1 MNRFFKVFRRIDMH
15 TTTATTEEKT
25 MNMHKEQCTMHN
37 AQCTMDGMKT
47 RRAPGERM
55 GLVARWAAVAA
66 VVAGAWVG
74 GAREAEA
81 ETIYWRPDPSAGNW
95 YWDPYPWC
103 TGSGGGGT
111 YYKRPDATTANQ
123 DASSTYRDIHFN
135 NNAQTTMW
143 LDAWYKVN
151 YLEFESGA
159 STARTI
165 NKGSDGGIN
174 IKYGIKNLATVKHEF
189 AAPVSFDNSQ
199 YVWADNG
206 NLTFSDTCYLNA
218 DVTLDAASGKTI
230 TISGVIA
237 NNVGKLSK
245 SSRTGTV
252 VLSGAN
258 TFTNAVTVTGGVLRV
273 SNNSALGSGAGM
285 TTIQS
290 GGELELT
297 GGITVAE
304 KILYKGVG
312 PSSKGAILS
321 SSGNNTLSGLIYN
334 QSTAGSLLV
343 SSGSS
348 LNLSGT
354 FSNTVSTT
362 VGGAGNITIANW
374 KPKVDAPEMYK
385 TGAGTL
391 TLTSLTKKADRQ
403 GLVLNGGK
411 LALTSAGVVTNLA
424 ITNATAGTYI
434 DLNGAVKV
442 GVMNIKAST
451 TIKVDVGT
459 TGQNVSESLTTMN
472 DGGWAISSDFNLKLT
487 PGSSFDSGSTATWT
501 ILTTQ
506 GSFNSTDLGHVKL
519 DTTAFSGLSESCF
532 TKSISGKS
540 IVVTYRPADVPQSTA
555 VSVTELTHTYA
566 GRTITLVGTGGNGT
580 GTAVYTFGT
589 TLKTGTTGTG
599 SLTSAGVLTVT
610 KAGKFV
616 FDVTRAASTG
626 YTARTD
632 EVTITVNKGNQ
643 SITGLSNVEK
653 TYGDATF
660 TLSAT
665 AQGGTVTYSIS
676 PSSVATVSGST
687 VTIAGAGSATITASQ
702 AGNGLW
708 NAADNVTA
716 TLTVNKAAQT
726 LSFSPSSVTLD
737 GDHSSVTV
745 TATAGHG
752 SPTITYTSGKTAV
765 AGVGSSSGEVTR
777 GSTGYGNV
785 TITATAAAT
794 DNYLGQT
801 ATCTVKVMGVRPSTS
816 GSITSVTGVGVNQ
829 FTVAYSRGTG
839 ATHNVL
845 LAKAGSSPTAPTDG
859 SGPAAQ
865 TEASIAWGS
874 AEEYPAS
881 SGTKALVHRA
891 IASANIAVSGATPA
905 THYYLALYGRTP
917 NSATS
922 ANLKFSSYATTPA
935 TSDFWTLA
943 TEPSGQAS
951 GLTAGTV
958 GSRKASMTW
967 TAGSWAAASGE
978 TASLKT
984 LLIVVPSGSSVTA
997 PTDGVAYSAGDAIG
1011 AGTVAFAGAGT
1022 SAEVTGLTPEQTYTI
1037 YAYAYAEGGDGTT
1050 ANYLATSPASR
1061 SITTIA
1067 SQGPNVWATGVDGTS
1082 YLLNW
1087 SQLSSDSA
1095 GYDVQTGT
1103 SSSFSSST
1111 VTETFDSDSVW
1122 ANESSYPTAA
1132 RNITSAGHVYTFSN
1146 TLGVSSANTCPRNNQ
1161 STTYDGEIRF
1171 SAVGSCIY
1179 TEPIYGEVTS
1189 VTTKMR
1195 AGGDGNN
1202 AKRHLDFSVSYDGGA
1217 SWTKLDTY
1225 EPASQTAFS
1234 TFTYSTSSLKG
1245 GEQGVR
1251 LRWAKPDNNE
1261 YLAMLSEISYTY
1273 TPGTSGIPGYAK
1285 EVTGLTSGST
1295 YYARVRK
1302 APDGDWSDE
1311 LGVKAGVRPNTVS
1324 ASAVRNAVTFTWTD
1338 VQSGAVG
1345 YGVQVTKTAAPSTW
1359 ADKSAGTAALALGS
1373 FGTKDWKYIGTT
1385 ATTTSS
1391 TLSTAPG
1398 YASGHIPGVAG
1409 NGLESKSFPIAGMT
1423 GIRVSF
1429 TVASFNLG
1437 IGDGQLSD
1445 GTVEVYYQIDDGPW
1459 CYLGA
1464 AAPESTDVPT
1474 TAQFD
1479 VPAGAWGEGDR
1490 VAFKLVAPNAH
1501 AYGTAYFISPRLTNV
1516 KVSRLSKGSGDYSGT
1531 GTSESW
1537 TSYKTVEGTTSGTSY
1552 TVTGLTAGETV
1563 YFRVQ
1568 ALQGSAANPTAK
1580 SVWVEA
1586 TGTATAYTAP
1596 GTPAASGILR
1606 NAMTL
1611 TWTAGDTTDLDHYVL
1626 QWSTSSTFASGVSSA
1641 NVAAGTLTK
1650 SLTGLTAST
1659 KYYFRVKAVG
1669 TDSQESAWSSTGNAT
1684 TAAYTAPSA
1693 ITFSS
1698 VTRNSMTVSWT
1709 AGNTTD
1715 LGKYVLQRS
1724 TASDFS
1730 SGVTSY
1736 DVTGGTSQAITGL
1749 AASTKYYYR
1758 VKAVGT
1764 DGQESAWSP
1773 TANQT
1778 TSGFPGPATVAASGE
1793 TRNGMTLAWDA
1804 VSGAASY
1811 NVEWTTCG
1819 LDSDTPV
1826 QEGDTCPSST
1836 RAYDTHSATDWT
1848 YRKGY
1853 SSSAGYAAGA
1863 YPYWHSTFGHWLAGQ
1878 YVNTTY
1884 KPGVETPAL
1893 DLSDAASGYIE
1904 FAHRK
1909 ANDGTNTLA
1918 KFSPVT
1924 LYYSLDGGAGWT
1936 NVSSCSEGTGS
1947 WVTKTIALPAVV
1959 LGRKNV
1965 RLQLRADKA
1974 AAYYDTSVSAYKPA
1988 GAGIKDIKVYKYRTG
2003 GDYECAA
2010 TQSRNVPGT
2019 TTVLT
2024 GLAPETLYYFRVQA
2038 VGSGDGAG
2046 STWTAGSS
2054 STTPFNGP
2062 TGLAITEAG
2071 RYTLTAGWDAYAES
2085 GYTTQYEVQLTPCAK
2100 AGAEAATAGEC
2111 PAQNLAFGTSA
2122 TDWTYQREYSGSTA
2136 SSYPKYE
2143 NGVHKLWGQYSS
2155 TSIEPGILS
2164 PELDLAGYV
2173 SANVEFSH
2181 MYVNRSTMSEV
2192 ALYYSLDEGANWTL
2206 VQETGT
2212 AAGATAATASSRS
2225 IPLPAEALAGGVKLL
2240 LRTKHATN
2248 YDLNPP
2254 NEDWRA
2260 QGASIANLKVTARG
2274 VGGGDYECGT
2284 ATAIQ
2289 GPQSS
2294 TSKIFSGL
2302 SAGGEYYIRVRTV
2315 LTPVGGGAAERSAW
2329 TEIPASTAVPQ
2340 PPPEEIWGESIRQ
2353 NHMTVAWSE
2362 APGASAGTL
2371 YKYEVTKCGG
2381 ATSTE
2386 VAAQETRTDGDLEE
2400 GVDDWTYTGGG
2411 TAPEATQQSTYGFL
2425 RETYPAW
2432 ARLSE
2437 NSIVLAGAGSP
2448 GIESAEFSTV
2458 GASAGTVTFLHGRWY
2473 NDGYL
2478 ATAAVTLSYSID
2490 GGDSWTDGPV
2500 QSATDIS
2507 TAYAT
2512 YSRSLALPSGALGHA
2527 HVKVRLEARA
2537 AADSVGTVTKPVG
2550 AALKKAKVTLT
2561 KQGGDY
2567 SGSGCVISSGTG
2579 LTADQLSAELEEL
2592 EAGHAYYFHVAASDG
2607 VLVGGAPQ
2615 YGAWTE
2621 SMATTKSAP
2630 AAPASAWVV
2639 PESIGRH
2646 AMTVQWDAVADA
2658 ETYVVKVY
2666 QGSSASGTLKQTIET
2681 ASTSLTVTG
2690 LDAQRQYYYTIQSKA
2705 DGESSSGTANC
2716 TGTTSASLA
2725 VTGFCV
2731 TNILDTSL
2739 SVKWDNVAD
2748 TAYTLEV
2755 GPMTTDGATGALY
2768 ETIECPAT
2776 TLARSD
2782 KGNGWFYLGGNANY
2796 PKYYV
2801 KSSGTAA
2808 QKAEDQGHV
2817 LSYSSAGAPG
2827 IQSRWFSTFGAKSA
2841 TIEFLHGRWFND
2853 GKNSALQVFYSID
2866 GGTTWTLAGDIAS
2879 TANAVPGSAA
2889 SGGEKTV
2896 TRFALPE
2903 RALGQRTVAIRV
2915 QAPDAAAGGSYGYGA
2930 EIKDLRI
2937 KLEAYPQSAS
2947 TFSGTVSGG
2956 IQNLSGLAIGRRYWF
2971 RLTATETYNSQT
2983 FTAEAVQTAAT
2994 RQKTAGVV
3002 QSQGFEGAGENGA
3015 LDTTA
3020 WGYDIKYNVVG
3031 TTTWRTESQRL
3042 STDPEVK
3049 VVDGENPMYG
3059 DRALRMSGS
3068 AAAGTYGVVEFANK
3082 DFGAGHSENVV
3093 VTIPFAACDLAEGEN
3108 LWVSYSTDG
3117 GTAWVAP
3124 EGLATLTKGG
3134 WTMGKIGRGGGDVM
3148 NQNWP
3153 YNRGTNSTT
3162 RPAGDAYSFELHGI
3176 RQLAVRVA
3184 FCGNSGGAKHYFYI
3198 DEVKLERLATPPTD
3212 VTASANTHGTVDL
3225 GWTPAGGQS
3234 VVVIRGQDMRN
3245 PPASLDLNSLPHGYE
3260 VVTNDT
3266 GGNYWVNTAD
3276 PGVHATATDPGVT
3289 GGWKYFYY
3297 FYGALDNGDG
3307 TYTLSKECVQ
3317 REVIVRGMVEA
3328 IASQGWDGWDVHPW
3342 GYKKGRTTNPGRA
3355 GDCGYWAYNQ
3365 SGDTL
3370 PYEWA
3375 HFVEGSWE
3383 YDGQTGRNTS
3393 KGVVPSG
3400 VKDYAYYYGAGK
3412 TYGPAGRTDPDCT
3425 NQLGVSSY
3433 TNYFGT
3439 NCFRLSG
3446 GSGWTWYGPHTWTNN
3461 EGQVKTGT
3469 DIVINTNN
3477 PAIQFDT
3484 IDLSGYKNVEFSFHY
3499 AQTYS
3504 GGGNYMHVAISTNGN
3519 GADGTWMSYDN
3530 KNDGMWRQRT
3540 DTSRDYGLQLQTMTG
3555 DFSGGNVD
3563 FYDESR
3569 APYGNPFVL
3578 QVPDAVTQLTVR
3590 LTFFDTTAVD
3600 QRKALIFVDEV
3611 RLTGEVAI
3619 EAPKPYISEIGK
3631 NQFMVHW
3638 EPVAD
3643 ADTYDVE
3650 VTEVCDESKI
3660 KLAQAFVVDG
3670 CPKDWEASSS
3680 GATFTKTA
3688 SRLYASV
3695 SGTAHDHGLNLSGGS
3710 GALTS
3715 PEVGG
3720 TTNLQFYAK
3729 AYNASGSA
3737 KLIVEAKGDKDT
3749 EWEEIGSWT
3758 AAQLTGSWKG
3768 YTNSLPNRQWT
3779 QVRFRREGG
3788 SGTSDSI
3795 YVDDIEFHGEGVYTV
3810 AGVKSFPGVSA
3821 TNQVVTGLASGKRYL
3836 AHVRAVGAP
3845 AGVVVRS
3852 AWGETADWTAGDFA
3866 VAADGFEMTRSTWG
3880 NPGSGIAVIAV
3891 NDGKAFSDV
3900 PAPTG
3905 TPAVGSAVGQGVVI
3919 ARTTSAQSGAGFEH
3933 VVPYGSRTD
3942 AVDQKYVV
3950 YWKHGSYWEGRLETN
3965 VVLNTYVCAAAD
3977 AFAVTN
3983 GTSMPATG
3991 DQAAF
3996 NTGKGWAGPWH
4007 VETVP
4012 WSGAWAGQETRND
4025 SRPYGLLET
4034 NQLWG
4039 TGGNMLVLY
4048 PTNENK
4054 KVEIKRTLA
4063 TPLSKS
4069 SEWWGMFTMKIYYS
4083 GPNKWA
4089 GIQLLDESG
4098 ASKVSIGKLWN
4109 AKDSSNANEGKVIGF
4124 QQGSTTK
4131 ASNYVLNDGQTC
4143 VVVFK
4148 WDGSKM
4154 WLKTFYRGSD
4164 TEPQWARTATFPGF
4178 DVSETLSMD
4187 DIHAIRL
4194 VAENGSGLL
4203 YPVWF
4208 DEIRIGSSWE
4218 ELVGKE
4224 PVPPFPVATAHA
4236 VMDGKEMIRLDW
4248 VKPAAGTDTAPDPD
4262 VERPAATRVYVLEKN
4277 VNSPFTADQLA
4288 WKTHGVGESSEIG
4301 DAVVTL
4307 LYNGSG
4313 TELEHV
4319 VLPGTSHRY
4328 AFISYASGVYAESAL
4343 EVSTDSNTGGPL
4355 TMDKYGE
4362 TEYVNPFSYTNS
4374 FEVSGSG
4381 THTEWR
4387 GGNGFTNTAGNTVH
4401 FWATGDGQ
4409 NGTTANAATWTPVKP
4424 ADAPAKMG
4432 TEIPN
4437 YKVSAGNVM
4446 KVSPSANTSASL
4458 GRTLA
4463 QDWGGEAGKTFY
4475 IAYRMA
4481 YTYDGVNKWAGLKLI
4496 DNSGSH
4502 RGVFVGK
4509 PGTSDSSKQNLLSID
4524 PGGGL
4529 GIGFGNY
4536 SLNAGAGNAYVVVAK
4551 VQWTAADKVNVYA
4564 MAKYADGETEFPE
4577 EEPTTGWNAQWI
4589 NMTFSGVHM
4598 IELLAGGTGSDVTPG
4613 DTYFDE
4619 IRFGGSWDDLL
4630 GPKVPTDVWMA
4641 GLSEDV
4647 FLGDY
4652 VVNNITSKPQGPGQ
4666 SAKHLLSGAA
4676 EPSGA
4681 AWAAGVDAA
4690 WVRNITTETPP
4701 QTEWIATNQFKTTGT
4716 LYAYGSATGD
4726 GETVYSWQHGDDRY
4740 KRNTYTVAAL
4750 PAPVLHAT
4758 NDASYRVPLGWDRGS
4773 SGGRTFEEV
4782 MVVKYSSAY
4791 AANTISANN
4800 LKPEDG
4806 KAYYAGDVIYHSNP
4820 ENYMTVIYRGT
4831 AQYYTNRPCSSHSY
4845 YAAYTVNN
4853 SYYSP
4858 RSAVADATPS
4868 NTGGDIDIDGDPTD
4882 WVGTPAEPWN
4892 SSIFS
4897 EGELIWT
4904 DKRGEERTDNPERC
4918 PSADITEFRVKADST
4933 NVYFLLQLNG
4943 GTATMPTNAHVAVGL
4958 DTRLST
4964 ESTDL
4969 NWLADESYTFLGGAY
4984 YTNSPAFHYP
4994 KIQMAV
5000 HWVGGDRNEWQVE
5013 LYDTDSASWHAPLWW
5028 KASSA
5033 LDGSGNPV
5041 ASATPCVEWVVPRN
5055 ELGLDGVTGD
5065 AAVTGRFS
5073 VATFLNSG
5081 SWNNE
5086 AVGVVLIASNSCA
5099 AVDALAIA
5107 PYGSNDKD
5115 YALGAWD
5122 EGLKNNNVDFWMDAR
5137 FGATALLSDT
5147 APSTPANPEPA
5158 NDGTGA
5164 GNPVLQWSN
5173 STDAEGFVTGWLL
5186 EVADTP
5192 NFGGDGGHT
5201 ENGPVLY
5208 RVNIEMTPEL
5218 AAAIAATPSRKI
5230 SFKPMTNCKEFWWRV
5245 RARDNA
5251 GQLSA
5256 ATVQH
5261 YTVTGKQDNDGP
5273 VATLKYVGSQ
5283 VGKFLG
5289 DSEYRAEVERNGE
5302 AYSIL
5307 DSEFGGSSAEFGFV
5321 IEWYDINGVYATNHM
5336 RGWVNDYDGVDDC
5349 DIGPSKWPAG
5359 KVEGD
5364 YTWNILATNGD
5375 GTVFGRVSPNW
5386 DLMMVNTNRTSA
5398 NPPSPLNITVHTS
5411 GGEKTLTWEH
5421 HGGTG
5426 EPELLIPDAM
5436 GEYQP
5441 AQGWVI
5447 QWGYDD
5453 AFLGVGTESG
5463 TTFSGQTLRAY
5474 DGGTEISCNGVQY
5487 LTNYV
5492 SGVFGLPEYDPEVD
5506 LYLTLSAEDCCTSD
5520 QWGEQPWDPWPPST
5534 ERDHQGSYRGL
5545 SCNEVN
5551 VLTGGWCAD
5560 GPNPARNVTVNQLI
5574 KINVKDNDVVPPI
5587 ASTERWAAT
5596 AVDEDGTEFK
5606 PSMLVSTNNIAKSSA
5621 NTTWA
5626 TITGKLPR
5634 REGVQRDTMYQLT
5647 DAMMVGGTRPLSFF
5661 FNVFDDYIESGTQR
5675 GATQTTT
5682 PASTGHTLT
5691 NSAFVVKTWD
5701 PALNEGAGA
5710 WVASTENTGNFVADG
5725 SYISDMVHDGSGW
5738 HEAAGTKGTG
5748 PSTVLR
5754 WDFATSDINSLFG
5767 MTDILSYIGTHSDGV
5782 TNVVQL
5788 HAWDSDDN
5796 RANDQADAEITFGRL
5811 LFSDDDATAPEISRS
5826 NLLGTGTNMVKF
5838 GTLALDTFSKGDAI
5852 GSGSN
5857 PHYGALQAFEG
5868 MTLGTAQVVQD
5879 GSVAVKSKAANGT
5892 TGSAT
5897 LYYTATENPGVAYM
5911 ESGMNGASYLASSK
5925 YFEWVLGGTETAYW
5939 LADNLTF
5946 KSYVTAYGPT
5956 RYTLTVQGE
5965 VTETVYTPSA
5975 SQKWTVW
5982 QNGAATSAELTATN
5996 QVALKGSSSVHTAAV
6011 QSVSIPLTSI
6021 SSGTISYDAGA
6032 RYNRTDNRTLKLQIS
6047 LDNGA
6052 SWTDVTTIKPSESAA
6067 TGEQKAY
6074 VKNFSDIRI
6083 SGSPLVPRT
6092 GQMLVRWYASNNEG
6106 VDSGVNGNAG
6116 FNLWNPKVTTVKGT
6130 AVETELGTVVVDKEE
6145 NGEGQYFASTNL
6157 VSIVFSQSVEAT
6169 GTQKKTFRLYGW
6181 RATGS
6186 VAEDEADDTFSG
6198 NGNWGINNLELHG
6211 ILSGP
6216 KGQEVT
6222 DHDLNQG
6229 AWTNTLEV
6237 QDGLVTGYD
6246 TVRSGLWV
6254 ASNSADN
6261 CHAWVPDFTVY
6272 YPAASA
6278 KEGAEFWSSNLVEL
6292 AYAEAELASGGDPQ
6306 FADDDGSWTL
6316 ASGAEIVAGT
6326 TESRNWL
6333 SLPGGD
6339 SKAASASQTIVVAA
6353 PERGLEGVT
6362 VIVQAK
6368 VRSVLAAGADGAAN
6382 GFTLGVDFQT
6392 SAGDTLSIGEEETFS
6407 ATKAW
6412 REYTLG
6418 PVSVANSSVGKVAVS
6433 IAEETTAGT
6442 GLEVDSVVISV
6453 SAFAPMVN
6461 SAPGTGKNGEMVSAQ
6476 LKVRTQG
6483 LSAETLAKGMP
6494 LSVKSGSTQ
6503 PDNQHYKI
6511 VSRVYDYDHDRT
6523 ADARAAAV
6531 TNAFWLYDNDEAAPQ
6546 TGSQFGGPFGVK
6558 VNGTLLPTKQRIN
6571 SGAASVWALSD
6582 HSIAEAAGSSANSK
6596 LGFALD
6602 YYDYSGWRVTDLQF
6616 RKLNPA
6622 TGAEAGTTTVL
6633 SGGTVDAA
6641 GTLAGGYSRDAGNTG
6656 DLGEANVPSATVGWE
6671 QAVLDF
6677 YTLHAAEFA
6686 SDAIVTNAVY
6696 AGVTDRDNDRAGDT
6710 LATGIAHV
6718 GNFRVMDQDVS
6729 APHYRNASTSK
6740 FKGILVATNVAD
6752 GATLQ
6757 DLDSA
6762 DYGHYALGGSL
6773 SAHNGSLD
6781 DIATRAFTIYDG
6793 ELREVSA
6800 SKQFAV
6806 TADLV
6811 DPSDRT
6817 SGRSNTGVKRGTAA
6831 TEGASSALASSITL
6845 TNTYLAWETAA
6856 TNGIVVSN
6864 ALAHYQLPGTGWS
6877 SSDGQT
6883 KMAASV
6889 SFTTW
6894 TWDEFTY
6901 DDVGN
6906 LLPGGQDYRDLWLR
6920 IHAYDADA
6928 DRQEDQKY
6936 AQLAGPKITV
6946 RDNDTLWPNPPTGLE
6961 VNGTPVT
6968 TVGEM
6973 TRETAPWTNNLG
6985 NVNVRF
6991 TAATDQDPTGL
7002 DTKKSGVVRYH
7013 LAGEDATITH
7023 TSTNAGKKITTSV
7036 DGEKLKANL
7045 GAVTMDQGFGKYQLF
7060 AVDGDNDRPGD
7071 GLASDPVD
7079 VPLAYDITKPTKI
7092 GYVSGGSPRRLTANP
7107 DNTDDP
7113 TTQFDLSWPIYGVG
7127 PDDPADPNYIE
7138 TTYKASAYE
7147 TLSPWYSYKIYFTN
7161 YEESAI
7167 ASDDNPDVEAK
7178 SWVYQTFMSDPT
7190 AANYYTNWAFV
7201 MTNSPVQDPTAP
7213 KDTGTGRS
7221 TAYDSLGRVAAN
7233 VGTTNQSVR
7242 LYDLDF
7248 DNHYIVIIVGVD
7260 KAGNE
7265 GPAGMWSWATNNTI
7279 KFAVTAGVVRT
7290 TAAIS
7295 GMLESADLED
7305 IGMAVPGEGAPSKA
7319 AVLHW
7324 LAAGQD
7330 AKTGEFKHAVNKQ
7343 YDLIYRDASSFTE
7356 KGTEQWNMASTAGN
7370 SGTSKTNWNYQAD
7383 AGLATPG
7390 RLRFY
7395 RASYTGRWQD
7405 TKPGTDEKQIPLA
7418 SMEVYSMNNVV
7429 LSEGFNYVSLQG
7441 VPWTNTFRGV
7451 FGTDPSMW
7459 PAATNGAAS
7468 DDDVTKVEFYS
7479 SGTTTMTN
7487 GSYFFA
7493 YDKKATEADKKFRW
7507 FDDKGADVTDKDLP
7521 ANFFARPFGIL
7532 LPKANITT
7540 NNGTVETNGWWKDH
7554 TELKSQYGRN
7564 RTVLAMLWHPIMQVP
7579 TNGVPVA
7586 ATASTS
7592 SAKPGARDGTASKQV
7607 FQQTVVRGKGVY
7619 NLLSLNLPV
7628 AVHPSKLMLVEFDK
7642 ETGEPTSGK
7651 MKAGNP
7657 WDATTDKL
7665 YVVDTETKEPRGDTT
7680 MYCDANGTWRYN
7692 KNRAEIASTDT
7703 PIHPNDMIVLI
7714 SGKKEEGAGDTW
7726 NWTYSPEDFYQ
7737 PPTRNMGR

>member
-1 MNRFFKVFRRIDMH
+1 
-15 TTTATTEEKT
+15 
-25 MNMHKEQCTMHN
+25 
-37 AQCTMDGMKT
+37 
-47 RRAPGERM
+47 M

-66 VVAGAWVG
+66 VAAGVWVS
-74 GAREAEA
+74 GAREAKGANWGFYNDDRSWVVIEVEGNQSPYSLWNTTCGTFNGA
-81 ETIYWRPDPSAGNW
+81 FLGGVAQGGSLKIVSYDTKTWKSGGDVTGCQYWYKIDSGTAVSMGGGYISSLGGNNQKWGNSSVNANVAAGLAPGSHTLTIYGKITGTGDPNGDQWDSNGGDNYTATFYVFGPTEIGETSVKIGGAGASYRVWAGKMDVLDYAAVGGSSLNNSTTPSDW
-95 YWDPYPWC
+95 TA
-103 TGSGGGGT
+103 TGS
-111 YYKRPDATTANQ
+111 
-123 DASSTYRDIHFN
+123 
-135 NNAQTTMW
+135 
-143 LDAWYKVN
+143 
-151 YLEFESGA
+151 ESGA
-159 STARTI
+159 SYAGRSRRRGTVAYDLTHYT
-165 NKGSDGGIN
+165 SGG
-174 IKYGIKNLATVKHEF
+174 T
-189 AAPVSFDNSQ
+189 
-199 YVWADNG
+199 
-206 NLTFSDTCYLNA
+206 T
-218 DVTLDAASGKTI
+218 
-230 TISGVIA
+230 IA
-237 NNVGKLSK
+237 NNSGGLWTTASGGTIRRVIVDWAEDYNQATASTARDIDIYGRAAAYAIGNVVGTSY
-245 SSRTGTV
+245 TGTKLGRLVRAVGAGAPNVEFV
-252 VLSGAN
+252 VDASYTYANISGGSALN
-258 TFTNAVTVTGGVLRV
+258 GRLVSVTSISFEWEKAGATSTAAGWPITLTGLTPDTTYTWGVASGTNLIASGTFTTAAPATEPPTVDDPTATVTG
-273 SNNSALGSGAGM
+273 
-285 TTIQS
+285 T
-290 GGELELT
+290 E
-297 GGITVAE
+297 
-304 KILYKGVG
+304 
-312 PSSKGAILS
+312 
-321 SSGNNTLSGLIYN
+321 
-334 QSTAGSLLV
+334 TA
-343 SSGSS
+343 
-348 LNLSGT
+348 
-354 FSNTVSTT
+354 T
-362 VGGAGNITIANW
+362 VGATVTDDGGDTVTEYGVVIGTSANPTTAAGGYVKKYSTSADPGSTPFTFNA
-374 KPKVDAPEMYK
+374 
-385 TGAGTL
+385 TGLSAGT
-391 TLTSLTKKADRQ
+391 TYHYRGYA
-403 GLVLNGGK
+403 VNGEG
-411 LALTSAGVVTNLA
+411 
-424 ITNATAGTYI
+424 
-434 DLNGAVKV
+434 
-442 GVMNIKAST
+442 
-451 TIKVDVGT
+451 
-459 TGQNVSESLTTMN
+459 
-472 DGGWAISSDFNLKLT
+472 
-487 PGSSFDSGSTATWT
+487 
-501 ILTTQ
+501 
-506 GSFNSTDLGHVKL
+506 
-519 DTTAFSGLSESCF
+519 
-532 TKSISGKS
+532 
-540 IVVTYRPADVPQSTA
+540 
-555 VSVTELTHTYA
+555 
-566 GRTITLVGTGGNGT
+566 
-580 GTAVYTFGT
+580 
-589 TLKTGTTGTG
+589 
-599 SLTSAGVLTVT
+599 
-610 KAGKFV
+610 
-616 FDVTRAASTG
+616 TG
-626 YTARTD
+626 YTD
-632 EVTITVNKGNQ
+632 
-643 SITGLSNVEK
+643 
-653 TYGDATF
+653 DATF
-660 TLSAT
+660 TTLANQTVTVGNLSFSYGGAAKALTVTAPGSGTKHYSSSDTSVATVDASGNVTPHAVGTATITVTVDADGTYAAGSGTGTVTVNAVVPTLTTPTSASVGTTTATLGATVTGNGGVALTGGGVVYSSTATTPTVGGSGCTSTSLASAPTVNTPFTKAVSSLTPGTKYYYRGWAQNGSASGYGYSAVGNFTTKCLAPSAASSLSAT
-665 AQGGTVTYSIS
+665 ANSSSKITLGWTAATANPGSGGSVKYLVLQTTDPNAPAFTPVNGTAYSTDATVGEGGVWTVKVGAGTSTSPSYTGLSSDTTYYYAVYAYQIVGTDASTIAYAAGVTANATTQTDAPAAWTSNVSCDSVGGKRATLSWDANSGGCAGYMVVVREGGTAPGNTIYTQGRIYVVDEEI
-676 PSSVATVSGST
+676 ASGA
-687 VTIAGAGSATITASQ
+687 VVKYVGA
-702 AGNGLW
+702 N
-708 NAADNVTA
+708 
-716 TLTVNKAAQT
+716 
-726 LSFSPSSVTLD
+726 
-737 GDHSSVTV
+737 HSSVT
-745 TATAGHG
+745 
-752 SPTITYTSGKTAV
+752 ISGLKGNQKYSVKVYAYNGNKYRAYV
-765 AGVGSSSGEVTR
+765 SGSSSTQFTTADVT
-777 GSTGYGNV
+777 GP
-785 TITATAAAT
+785 
-794 DNYLGQT
+794 
-801 ATCTVKVMGVRPSTS
+801 KVW
-816 GSITSVTGVGVNQ
+816 VTGVDTNSFLVNWAE
-829 FTVAYSRGTG
+829 TANTG
-839 ATHNVL
+839 GY
-845 LAKAGSSPTAPTDG
+845 LAEVQDG
-859 SGPAAQ
+859 SGNTAGAF
-865 TEASIAWGS
+865 
-874 AEEYPAS
+874 AS
-881 SGTKALVHRA
+881 S
-891 IASANIAVSGATPA
+891 
-905 THYYLALYGRTP
+905 
-917 NSATS
+917 
-922 ANLKFSSYATTPA
+922 F
-935 TSDFWTLA
+935 TLA
-943 TEPSGQAS
+943 EGWGTSTGSDGTGPLTIGTAVGSDNDKWYINSVRRYSDSSSTVQGETEYGYLY
-951 GLTAGTV
+951 LTAGGSYVTTPV
-958 GSRKASMTW
+958 LPGDVTELRVKWRNGGGSRTLRIDVVNPDLSVATSGVTSWVNSTANGSAISVYNTATISTKGKRLRFYNNSGSSATLYLHHIAMTMKGVQGHSAQVNGLSDG
-967 TAGSWAAASGE
+967 TAYTALVSALPDGEAGEATATTGVVPGAPSATELRNKVTFTWAAASGASGYMVDATLTNVAATGASWTTKSPE
-978 TASLKT
+978 ASALSFVNAANWGGKTWCFTNANNATQTAS
-984 LLIVVPSGSSVTA
+984 S
-997 PTDGVAYSAGDAIG
+997 
-1011 AGTVAFAGAGT
+1011 
-1022 SAEVTGLTPEQTYTI
+1022 
-1037 YAYAYAEGGDGTT
+1037 GGDGTRVVPCY
-1050 ANYLATSPASR
+1050 N
-1061 SITTIA
+1061 
-1067 SQGPNVWATGVDGTS
+1067 
-1082 YLLNW
+1082 
-1087 SQLSSDSA
+1087 
-1095 GYDVQTGT
+1095 
-1103 SSSFSSST
+1103 
-1111 VTETFDSDSVW
+1111 
-1122 ANESSYPTAA
+1122 
-1132 RNITSAGHVYTFSN
+1132 
-1146 TLGVSSANTCPRNNQ
+1146 
-1161 STTYDGEIRF
+1161 
-1171 SAVGSCIY
+1171 
-1179 TEPIYGEVTS
+1179 
-1189 VTTKMR
+1189 
-1195 AGGDGNN
+1195 
-1202 AKRHLDFSVSYDGGA
+1202 
-1217 SWTKLDTY
+1217 
-1225 EPASQTAFS
+1225 
-1234 TFTYSTSSLKG
+1234 
-1245 GEQGVR
+1245 
-1251 LRWAKPDNNE
+1251 
-1261 YLAMLSEISYTY
+1261 
-1273 TPGTSGIPGYAK
+1273 
-1285 EVTGLTSGST
+1285 ST
-1295 YYARVRK
+1295 Y
-1302 APDGDWSDE
+1302 
-1311 LGVKAGVRPNTVS
+1311 
-1324 ASAVRNAVTFTWTD
+1324 
-1338 VQSGAVG
+1338 G
-1345 YGVQVTKTAAPSTW
+1345 YFLT
-1359 ADKSAGTAALALGS
+1359 
-1373 FGTKDWKYIGTT
+1373 
-1385 ATTTSS
+1385 
-1391 TLSTAPG
+1391 
-1398 YASGHIPGVAG
+1398 GVAG
-1409 NGLESKSFPIAGMT
+1409 NTLMSTNFPIGGATDISLG
-1423 GIRVSF
+1423 F
-1429 TVASFNLG
+1429 TVGAWNLNNTYGG
-1437 IGDGQLSD
+1437 I
-1445 GTVEVYYQIDDGPW
+1445 EVGRVYAYYKLDDGPW
-1459 CYLGA
+1459 CYLGTSIPTA
-1464 AAPESTDVPT
+1464 VAESGAEATFLASVP
-1474 TAQFD
+1474 Q
-1479 VPAGAWGEGDR
+1479 GALDGTNI
-1490 VAFKLVAPNAH
+1490 AFKITAPNARTGNNYNRGPVLKKGTVVVTRTMP
-1501 AYGTAYFISPRLTNV
+1501 ATTADYGYYGTNS
-1516 KVSRLSKGSGDYSGT
+1516 LSGYPQVVN
-1531 GTSESW
+1531 GTSH
-1537 TSYKTVEGTTSGTSY
+1537 TVTVGGSGTS
-1552 TVTGLTAGETV
+1552 V

-1568 ALQGSAANPTAK
+1568 ALQGSTSDPTARSIWK
-1580 SVWVEA
+1580 A
-1586 TGTATAYTAP
+1586 AKGTTAAYTAP
-1596 GTPAASGILR
+1596 GTPAGSGI
-1606 NAMTL
+1606 
-1611 TWTAGDTTDLDHYVL
+1611 
-1626 QWSTSSTFASGVSSA
+1626 
-1641 NVAAGTLTK
+1641 
-1650 SLTGLTAST
+1650 
-1659 KYYFRVKAVG
+1659 
-1669 TDSQESAWSSTGNAT
+1669 
-1684 TAAYTAPSA
+1684 
-1693 ITFSS
+1693 
-1698 VTRNSMTVSWT
+1698 TRNSMTVSWT

-1715 LGKYVLQRS
+1715 LSKYVLEVS
-1724 TASDFS
+1724 TS
-1730 SGVTSY
+1730 SGFPSGSTTSY
-1736 DVTGGTSQAITGL
+1736 NVTGGATSQALTGL
-1749 AASTKYYYR
+1749 AGNTTYYFR
-1758 VKAVGT
+1758 VKAEGT
-1764 DGQESAWSP
+1764 DSQESAWSGTGNAKTENFDAP
-1773 TANQT
+1773 ENLRVTA
-1778 TSGFPGPATVAASGE
+1778 GP
-1793 TRNGMTLAWDA
+1793 TRNGMTWSWDDIGESGETYGWALTGCKTAATEVDVGTASPGESLPYPATAAA
-1804 VSGAASY
+1804 VTEPHTAEGWSY
-1811 NVEWTTCG
+1811 RHGWT
-1819 LDSDTPV
+1819 
-1826 QEGDTCPSST
+1826 SS
-1836 RAYDTHSATDWT
+1836 
-1848 YRKGY
+1848 K
-1853 SSSAGYAAGA
+1853 GYAAGS
-1863 YPYWHSTFGHWLAGQ
+1863 YPQWHSSYGHLLVGQ
-1878 YVNTTY
+1878 YSGQTY
-1884 KPGVETPAL
+1884 KPGIETPPV
-1893 DLSDAASGYIE
+1893 DLSDAESARVKFDYRYLNYGQVQ
-1904 FAHRK
+1904 
-1909 ANDGTNTLA
+1909 GTADKSAWSVL
-1918 KFSPVT
+1918 T
-1924 LYYSLDGGAGWT
+1924 LYYSLDGGATWT
-1936 NVSSCSEGTGS
+1936 AGPTSAKAPTDKS
-1947 WVTKTIALPAVV
+1947 WSNNQYLAVPAEALGHA
-1959 LGRKNV
+1959 NV

-1974 AAYYDTSVSAYKPA
+1974 QAYSPGGTWTGDDAFVA
-1988 GAGIKDIKVYKYRTG
+1988 GAGVRNVQVRKVPTG
-2003 GDYECAA
+2003 GDYDPSCAQGY
-2010 TQSRNVPGT
+2010 QSGT
-2019 TTVLT
+2019 TAADVTSVALT
-2024 GLAPETLYYFRVQA
+2024 GLNPDQVYYFKVWA
-2038 VGSGDGAG
+2038 ISGGQTSDETEG
-2046 STWTAGSS
+2046 TAK
-2054 STTPFNGP
+2054 TTPFAGP
-2062 TGLAITEAG
+2062 TGLAITDTG

-2085 GYTTQYEVQLTPCAK
+2085 GYTTQYEVQLTPCAN
-2100 AGAEAATAGEC
+2100 AGAEAATAGAC

-2122 TDWTYQREYSGSTA
+2122 TDWTYQREYSGTTA
-2136 SSYPKYE
+2136 CAYPKYE
-2143 NGVHKLWGQYSS
+2143 NGVHKLWGQKAV
-2155 TSIEPGILS
+2155 TTTEPGILS

-2181 MYVNRSTMSEV
+2181 MYVNRANMSEV

-2206 VQETGT
+2206 VQETGE

-2225 IPLPAEALAGGVKLL
+2225 IPLPADALAGGVKLL

-2294 TSKIFSGL
+2294 TSKPFNGL

-2362 APGASAGTL
+2362 APGATAGTL
-2371 YKYEVTKCGG
+2371 YKYEVTKCAG

-2411 TAPEATQQSTYGFL
+2411 TVPEATQQTTYGFL

-2437 NSIVLAGAGSP
+2437 NTIVLAGAGSP
-2448 GIESAEFSTV
+2448 GIESIEFSTV

-2473 NDGYL
+2473 DAGDL
-2478 ATAAVTLSYSID
+2478 SFAAVTLSYSID

-2500 QSATDIS
+2500 QSASDIS
-2507 TAYAT
+2507 TGSAT
-2512 YSRSLALPSGALGHA
+2512 YSRSLALPAGALGHA

-2537 AADSVGTVTKPVG
+2537 AADSGAGTSKPVG
-2550 AALKKAKVTLT
+2550 AAIQKAKVTLT

-2592 EAGHAYYFHVAASDG
+2592 EAGHPYYFHVAASDG

-2666 QGSSASGTLKQTIET
+2666 QGSSASGTPLQTIET

-2690 LDAQRQYYYTIQSKA
+2690 LEAQRQYYYTIQSKA

-2879 TANAVPGSAA
+2879 TANAVPGSSAA
-2889 SGGEKTV
+2889 GGEKTW

-3184 FCGNSGGAKHYFYI
+3184 FCGNSGGAKHYCYI

-3260 VVTNDT
+3260 VVTNDA

-3317 REVIVRGMVEA
+3317 KEVIVRGMVEA

-3446 GSGWTWYGPHTWTNN
+3446 GSGWTWYGSHTWTNN

-3643 ADTYDVE
+3643 ATTYDVE

-3810 AGVKSFPGVSA
+3810 AGVKSFTGVSA
-3821 TNQVVTGLASGKRYL
+3821 TNQVVTGLTSGKRYL

-3891 NDGKAFSDV
+3891 NEGKAYSDV

-3905 TPAVGSAVGQGVVI
+3905 TPAVGTAVGQGVVI
-3919 ARTTSAQSGAGFEH
+3919 VRTTSAQTGAGFEH
-3933 VVPYGSRTD
+3933 VVPYGERTD

-3965 VVLNTYVCAAAD
+3965 VTLGIYRSIAAD
-3977 AFAVTN
+3977 AIAVTN
-3983 GTSMPATG
+3983 ATADSNVGTYS
-3991 DQAAF
+3991 AAE
-3996 NTGKGWAGPWH
+3996 GKGWA
-4007 VETVP
+4007 
-4012 WSGAWAGQETRND
+4012 SGWNLWD
-4025 SRPYGLLET
+4025 SADGNIDIVRESSWPYGLVGSNKLY
-4034 NQLWG
+4034 G
-4039 TGGNMLVLY
+4039 AGGNMVRFDMSNDTRRVRIHRSLAS
-4048 PTNENK
+4048 NE
-4054 KVEIKRTLA
+4054 VSDVVWMMVTVR
-4063 TPLSKS
+4063 
-4069 SEWWGMFTMKIYYS
+4069 SEYGGTAETEDDGTTMKKMF
-4083 GPNKWA
+4083 GV
-4089 GIQLLDESG
+4089 QLT
-4098 ASKVSIGKLWN
+4098 SIGDAATAGQGIFASVGNLARRYSNKPMLQIDTSDN
-4109 AKDSSNANEGKVIGF
+4109 SSWPGGTAI
-4124 QQGSTTK
+4124 T
-4131 ASNYVLNDGQTC
+4131 
-4143 VVVFK
+4143 
-4148 WDGSKM
+4148 WDN
-4154 WLKTFYRGSD
+4154 
-4164 TEPQWARTATFPGF
+4164 
-4178 DVSETLSMD
+4178 
-4187 DIHAIRL
+4187 
-4194 VAENGSGLL
+4194 NGSGYELKDTGNQGGGAHTIVIKYDMGANPRTL
-4203 YPVWF
+4203 SAAAIYTPNVQTIANNGALSPNSSAPTFNCSTTISGSPELAGIILMGKGYNGKLEF
-4208 DEIRIGSSWE
+4208 DEVRVGKSWGA
-4218 ELVGKE
+4218 LVGKE
-4224 PVPPFPVATAHA
+4224 PVAPFPVSTATAT
-4236 VMDGKEMIRLDW
+4236 MDGKEMIRLAW
-4248 VKPAAGTDTAPDPD
+4248 TKPAEATDTTVVPN
-4262 VERPAATRVYVLEKN
+4262 VLRPAAEQVIVLEKN
-4277 VNSPFTADQLA
+4277 LNTAFTADQLA
-4288 WKTHGVGESSEIG
+4288 WKTHTQGDSSTIG
-4301 DAVVTL
+4301 DAVVRVV
-4307 LYNGSG
+4307 YRGSG
-4313 TELEHV
+4313 TEIEHV

-4328 AFISYASGVYAESAL
+4328 AFYSYAEGVYAASAL
-4343 EVSTDSNTGGPL
+4343 EVSTDSVTGNAL
-4355 TMDKYGE
+4355 TMDRYGE

-4387 GGNGFTNTAGNTVH
+4387 GGNGFTNAGGNTVH

-4437 YKVSAGNVM
+4437 YKASAGNVM
-4446 KVSPSANTSASL
+4446 KVSPSGNTSASL

-4577 EEPTTGWNAQWI
+4577 EEPATGWNAQWI

-4666 SAKHLLSGAA
+4666 SAKHLLSGAD

-4726 GETVYSWQHGDDRY
+4726 GETVYSWQHGNSTYR
-4740 KRNTYTVAAL
+4740 KNTYTVSAL
-4750 PAPVLHAT
+4750 PAPTLTAT
-4758 NDASYRVPLGWDRGS
+4758 SDVGYKVPLSWTRGT

-4782 MVVKYSSAY
+4782 MIVRYSSRY
-4791 AANTISANN
+4791 AAETISANN
-4800 LKPEDG
+4800 LKPVDG
-4806 KAYYAGDVIYHSNP
+4806 TAYFAGDVISHSNP
-4820 ENYMTVIYRGT
+4820 EHYMTVIYRGT
-4831 AQYYTNRPCSSHSY
+4831 ATGYTNRPCSNGTTYY

-4853 SYYSP
+4853 SYYSE
-4858 RSAVADATPS
+4858 RATANATPS
-4868 NTGGDIDIDGDPTD
+4868 GDGGEITVDGDPTD

-4904 DKRGEERTDNPERC
+4904 DKRGEERTDVPERC

-4943 GTATMPTNAHVAVGL
+4943 GTATMPTNAHIAVGL

-4964 ESTDL
+4964 ESTDM

-4994 KIQMAV
+4994 KIQMGV

-5013 LYDTDSASWHAPLWW
+5013 LYDTDSASWHAPSWW

-5033 LDGSGNPV
+5033 LNGDGEPITTD
-5041 ASATPCVEWVVPRN
+5041 TPCVEWVVPRS
-5055 ELGLDGVTGD
+5055 ELGLAGVTGS

-5081 SWNNE
+5081 AWNNE
-5086 AVGVVLIASNSCA
+5086 AAGVVRIEDNSCA

-5137 FGATALLSDT
+5137 FGAAALLADT

-5158 NDGTGA
+5158 NDLTGA
-5164 GNPVLQWSN
+5164 GNPTLQWSN

-5201 ENGPVLY
+5201 ENGSVLY
-5208 RVNIEMTPEL
+5208 RVNVEMTEAL
-5218 AAAIAATPSRKI
+5218 AAALAADSSRKI

-5283 VGKFLG
+5283 VGRFLG

-5336 RGWVNDYDGVDDC
+5336 RAWVTEYDGTKET
-5349 DIGPSKWPAG
+5349 GPSAWPPWNPN
-5359 KVEGD
+5359 VGD
-5364 YTWNILATNGD
+5364 YAWNVLATNSD
-5375 GTVFGRVSPNW
+5375 GTVYGRVSPNW
-5386 DLMMVNTNRTSA
+5386 DLMMVNTNRA
-5398 NPPSPLNITVHTS
+5398 ADNPPSPRSITVHIADGKT
-5411 GGEKTLTWEH
+5411 KTLTWEH
-5421 HGGTG
+5421 WGASSDEHK
-5426 EPELLIPDAM
+5426 ELLIPDAM

-5441 AQGWVI
+5441 AEGWVI

-5453 AFLGVGTESG
+5453 AFQGVGTESG
-5463 TTFSGQTLRAY
+5463 TTFPGQTLRAY
-5474 DGGTEISCNGVQY
+5474 DERGTEISCNGVQY
-5487 LTNYV
+5487 LTNFV

-5520 QWGEQPWDPWPPST
+5520 QWGEQPWDPWPPSN

-5545 SCNEVN
+5545 SANEYPGEAYEN

-5574 KINVKDNDVVPPI
+5574 KINVRDNDVVPPI
-5587 ASTERWAAT
+5587 ASAERWAAS

-5606 PSMLVSTNNIAKSSA
+5606 PSLLVSTNTIAASSA

-5626 TITGKLPR
+5626 AIEGKLPR
-5634 REGVQRDTMYQLT
+5634 REGLQRDVMYQLT
-5647 DAMMVGGTRPLSFF
+5647 DAMMAGGTRPLSFF
-5661 FNVFDDYIESGTQR
+5661 FNVYDDYIESGTQR
-5675 GATQTTT
+5675 GTAATT
-5682 PASTGHTLT
+5682 PNTGNTRSLT

-5710 WVASTENTGNFVADG
+5710 WVASAENTANFVAGG
-5725 SYISDMVHDGSGW
+5725 SYISDIVHDGTGW

-5796 RANDQADAEITFGRL
+5796 RAGDQADAEITFGRL
-5811 LFSDDDATAPEISRS
+5811 LFSDDDATSPEAASFT
-5826 NLLGTGTNMVKF
+5826 LLGTGTNMVKF
-5838 GTLALDTFSKGDAI
+5838 GEVAKEVWTAGPAGPTATFT
-5852 GSGSN
+5852 
-5857 PHYGALQAFEG
+5857 G
-5868 MTLGTAQVVQD
+5868 MRMGTAQVNESSAITVHAKGAD
-5879 GSVAVKSKAANGT
+5879 GA
-5892 TGSAT
+5892 TGSAS
-5897 LYYTATENPGVAYM
+5897 LNWSGADNVAYM
-5911 ESGMNGASYLASSK
+5911 SSAMTGTDHTANSK
-5925 YFEWVLGGTETAYW
+5925 YFEWALTGTAGARW
-5939 LADNLTF
+5939 LVDTLTF
-5946 KSYVTAYGPT
+5946 KNVVSAQGPT
-5956 RYTLTVQGE
+5956 MYALTVQDGTTR
-5965 VTETVYTPSA
+5965 TEDYVPSSATP
-5975 SQKWTVW
+5975 WR
-5982 QNGAATSAELTATN
+5982 NHGAGNKDSDHVSATSANVYENKNYTQAYLRTPAISMTG
-5996 QVALKGSSSVHTAAV
+5996 V
-6011 QSVSIPLTSI
+6011 
-6021 SSGTISYDAGA
+6021 SSGSVTFDAGPYTA
-6032 RYNRTDNRTLKLQIS
+6032 VGSQTLKLQAYLNYNAAAEDAS
-6047 LDNGA
+6047 KWTDVPGA
-6052 SWTDVTTIKPSESAA
+6052 SWTASTIGKTYSAGGKVTGDFAFSAITVQTESGTKPLLECTEAGNTVTFRWLVTKASADGQRGF
-6067 TGEQKAY
+6067 T
-6074 VKNFSDIRI
+6074 V
-6083 SGSPLVPRT
+6083 GS
-6092 GQMLVRWYASNNEG
+6092 
-6106 VDSGVNGNAG
+6106 
-6116 FNLWNPKVTTVKGT
+6116 PKVTTTVGRVTETLLETIRVDKNEGSSGDGT
-6130 AVETELGTVVVDKEE
+6130 YAKTESQISIPFAAQENLGTGV
-6145 NGEGQYFASTNL
+6145 
-6157 VSIVFSQSVEAT
+6157 
-6169 GTQKKTFRLYGW
+6169 KTFRLYGF
-6181 RATGS
+6181 RATSSMQNEEAVTAGTAEPDGS
-6186 VAEDEADDTFSG
+6186 
-6198 NGNWGINNLELHG
+6198 GNWGINDLTMQG

-6216 KGQEVT
+6216 KGVEVT
-6222 DHDLNQG
+6222 DQDVDLG
-6229 AWTNTLEV
+6229 SWTNQVEV
-6237 QDGLVTGYD
+6237 MDSIKTGYD
-6246 TVRSGLWV
+6246 TDRSGLWMQDDGG
-6254 ASNSADN
+6254 SYPQK
-6261 CHAWVPDFTVY
+6261 VPSFTIL
-6272 YPAASA
+6272 YPESL
-6278 KEGAEFWSSNLVEL
+6278 GGGLGGTEFWSSDFDVDKYAVADLTAGANRDFTALPAGTGWMLTGATVETGTT
-6292 AYAEAELASGGDPQ
+6292 ASGK
-6306 FADDDGSWTL
+6306 
-6316 ASGAEIVAGT
+6316 I
-6326 TESRNWL
+6326 L
-6333 SLPGGD
+6333 SLAGGD
-6339 SKAASASQTIVVAA
+6339 STAGSASQSFAISEPEGGLASASVQ
-6353 PERGLEGVT
+6353 VT
-6362 VIVQAK
+6362 AR
-6368 VRSVLAAGADGAAN
+6368 VRSVLAATDPLHENHFVLKAEFKN
-6382 GFTLGVDFQT
+6382 
-6392 SAGDTLSIGEEETFS
+6392 AGGTVLKTETETFD
-6407 ATKAW
+6407 ANHGWKD
-6412 REYTLG
+6412 YTLG
-6418 PVSVANSSVGKVAVS
+6418 PVSLENSLVREIVVT
-6433 IAEETTAGT
+6433 IAEAGTDGT
-6442 GLEVDSVVISV
+6442 GLEVDSVDISV
-6453 SAFAPMVN
+6453 GVYAPM
-6461 SAPGTGKNGEMVSAQ
+6461 SDGTPANGVLGARLMLGTPAVPAS
-6476 LKVRTQG
+6476 V
-6483 LSAETLAKGMP
+6483 LSTKSMP
-6494 LSVKSGSTQ
+6494 LSEDETAGWKYGMVAK
-6503 PDNQHYKI
+6503 
-6511 VSRVYDYDHDRT
+6511 VYDYDHDRT
-6523 ADARAAAV
+6523 DDALDTGAV
-6531 TNAFWLYDNDEAAPQ
+6531 NAFRLYDDDEEPPQ
-6546 TGSQFGGPFGVK
+6546 WGRQFGGPFGVS
-6558 VNGTLLPTKQRIN
+6558 VNGAPLLSKYRIAN
-6571 SGAASVWALSD
+6571 GGGTNMVWTLSD
-6582 HSIAEAAGSSANSK
+6582 HALAEAAGSGAAATI
-6596 LGFALD
+6596 GFHLD
-6602 YYDYSGWRVTDLQF
+6602 FYDYSGWRVTQLQF
-6616 RKLNPA
+6616 QKLNGS
-6622 TGAEAGTTTVL
+6622 GAASGAPETVL
-6633 SGGTVDAA
+6633 SGGTMAAA
-6641 GTLAGGYSRDAGNTG
+6641 GTLASGYSRTTG
-6656 DLGEANVPSATVGWE
+6656 DDSGAANTPSATVGWTRS
-6671 QAVLDF
+6671 VSDF
-6677 YTLHAAEFA
+6677 YEANKSAYL
-6686 SDAIVTNAVY
+6686 SDGNVTNAVN
-6696 AGVTDRDNDRAGDT
+6696 AWVTDVDNDRLDDSLTTNNVA
-6710 LATGIAHV
+6710 V
-6718 GNFRVMDQDVS
+6718 GNFRLLDQDQL
-6729 APHYRNASTSK
+6729 APYFRPAQGASETPK
-6740 FKGILVATNVAD
+6740 FRAVMVATNVPGYAELTSQ
-6752 GATLQ
+6752 AT
-6757 DLDSA
+6757 DA
-6762 DYGHYALGGSL
+6762 AAPYALGGYALHQGPTADVASRTLPDLYDSQLLASL
-6773 SAHNGSLD
+6773 LNGNH
-6781 DIATRAFTIYDG
+6781 FV
-6793 ELREVSA
+6793 VSA
-6800 SKQFAV
+6800 
-6806 TADLV
+6806 DIV
-6811 DPSDRT
+6811 DRGENGV
-6817 SGRSNTGVKRGTAA
+6817 GRSNTGLRRGTTKTTTGVTSALEDEA
-6831 TEGASSALASSITL
+6831 FTLNNSYLALVSGDDTVTLEGA
-6845 TNTYLAWETAA
+6845 YAA
-6856 TNGIVVSN
+6856 
-6864 ALAHYQLPGTGWS
+6864 GWG
-6877 SSDGQT
+6877 SSDLET
-6883 KMAASV
+6883 KMASQTRYSSWVWPTNGGTRATATNEVGQWLPSDAS
-6889 SFTTW
+6889 SKAW
-6894 TWDEFTY
+6894 TLQFNVW
-6901 DDVGN
+6901 
-6906 LLPGGQDYRDLWLR
+6906 
-6920 IHAYDADA
+6920 
-6928 DRQEDQKY
+6928 
-6936 AQLAGPKITV
+6936 
-6946 RDNDTLWPNPPTGLE
+6946 DNDMDRDGDQMGAVLTGPVLTIRDDDTQAPSAPSA
-6961 VNGTPVT
+6961 VKINGE
-6968 TVGEM
+6968 TVVAGSV
-6973 TRETAPWTNNLG
+6973 TRETAPWTNDLSSIQ
-6985 NVNVRF
+6985 VAW
-6991 TAATDQDPTGL
+6991 TASVDPEPTGT
-7002 DTKKSGVVRYH
+7002 DIKKAGVGGYRLASHDAAIGPDAGSALTQTTTNGTTVSKALSGV
-7013 LAGEDATITH
+7013 
-7023 TSTNAGKKITTSV
+7023 
-7036 DGEKLKANL
+7036 
-7045 GAVTMDQGFGKYQLF
+7045 TMEQGWDTYKLF
-7060 AVDGDNDRPGD
+7060 AVDADADRPGD
-7071 GLASDPVD
+7071 ALASTAADL
-7079 VPLAYDITKPTKI
+7079 PLAYDITKPTAVAPN
-7092 GYVSGGSPRRLTANP
+7092 GSATGSGNRLVADP

-7113 TTQFDLSWPIYGVG
+7113 TTQFDLTWPIDGIG
-7127 PDDPADPNYIE
+7127 PDDPSDKTNYDAIPAK
-7138 TTYKASAYE
+7138 YKAAGVKVSDQE
-7147 TLSPWYSYKIYFTN
+7147 ILSPWMTYKVYYTTF
-7161 YEESAI
+7161 EESDVP
-7167 ASDDNPDVEAK
+7167 STDNPNSQEK
-7178 SWVYQTFMSDPT
+7178 SWVYQQHILTEAYKTWPSVVATSTATDPT
-7190 AANYYTNWAFV
+7190 AAAN
-7201 MTNSPVQDPTAP
+7201 P
-7213 KDTGTGRS
+7213 
-7221 TAYDSLGRVAAN
+7221 YDSLKAVTAN
-7233 VGTTNQSVR
+7233 AGSGKQTVR

-7248 DNHYIVIIVGVD
+7248 DQHYMVIVVGVD

-7279 KFAVTAGVVRT
+7279 KFAVTQGVVKAS
-7290 TAAIS
+7290 AAINSEVGDLVS
-7295 GMLESADLED
+7295 GQATNTV
-7305 IGMAVPGEGAPSKA
+7305 GMAKITGDNAPAKA
-7319 AVLHW
+7319 AVLYW
-7324 LAAGQD
+7324 MAAGQHED
-7330 AKTGEFKHAVNKQ
+7330 PQTHQRTGNVNKL
-7343 YDLIYRDASSFTE
+7343 YDLIYRDAPSFSE
-7356 KGTEQWNMASTAGN
+7356 AGTEQWSMAATDDN
-7370 SGTSKTNWNYQAD
+7370 TGTSKTNWNYQAD
-7383 AGLATPG
+7383 AGLGTPG
-7390 RLRFY
+7390 RVRFY

-7405 TKPGTDEKQIPLA
+7405 TKPGTSEKQFPLA
-7418 SMEVYSMNNVV
+7418 SEEVYSMNNIV
-7429 LSEGFNYVSLQG
+7429 LSEGWNYVSLQG

-7451 FGTDPSMW
+7451 FGTDTSMW
-7459 PAATNGAAS
+7459 PAAGTTAADSANATRIEFYQPGTNAVVREWFFLGKDGEWYAS
-7468 DDDVTKVEFYS
+7468 GGTKV
-7479 SGTTTMTN
+7479 
-7487 GSYFFA
+7487 
-7493 YDKKATEADKKFRW
+7493 
-7507 FDDKGADVTDKDLP
+7507 TDTLQTDG
-7521 ANFFARPFGIL
+7521 FFARPFGIV
-7532 LPKANITT
+7532 LPTAVT
-7540 NNGTVETNGWWKDH
+7540 NAEGGVESGWWKDH
-7554 TELKSQYGRN
+7554 ADYDGAKASASRSV
-7564 RTVLAMLWHPIMQVP
+7564 RAMMWHPILQVP
-7579 TNGVPVA
+7579 TNAPAGGY
-7586 ATASTS
+7586 S
-7592 SAKPGARDGTASKQV
+7592 
-7607 FQQTVVRGKGVY
+7607 QTVTRGKGTY

-7628 AVHPSKLMLVEFDK
+7628 AVHPSKLGLVEIDST
-7642 ETGEPTSGK
+7642 TGKPTTDASK
-7651 MKAGNP
+7651 MKMRTGAAP
-7657 WDATTDKL
+7657 EADKL
-7665 YVVDTETKEPRGDTT
+7665 YVVDTQTKEVRGNS
-7680 MYCDANGTWRYN
+7680 MVYCDDAGNWKFVVGGWAVPGDYIR
-7692 KNRAEIASTDT
+7692 
-7703 PIHPNDMIVLI
+7703 PNDMVVLI
-7714 SGKKEEGAGDTW
+7714 SGERKTGDENTWTWTYTPEQFYDLPDRHMGRTQSQNGAG
-7726 NWTYSPEDFYQ
+7726 E
-7737 PPTRNMGR
+7737 